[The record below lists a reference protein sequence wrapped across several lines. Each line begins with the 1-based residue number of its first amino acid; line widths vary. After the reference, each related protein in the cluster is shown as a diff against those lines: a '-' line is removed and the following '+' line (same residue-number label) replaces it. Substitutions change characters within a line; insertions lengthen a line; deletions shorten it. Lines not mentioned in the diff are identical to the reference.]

1 MAIDIDKS
9 VATKLL
15 HESYKACSNMPIV
28 NCSIKDTID
37 FVMNGKNCLTYR
49 YIMFTALL
57 AKAVD
62 SKIDILSLQAG
73 DTSIG
78 AYDARSLASK
88 VVYSFQKNILGN
100 VLDGANSDPLVNKP
114 GRFLRLDKS
123 NAAAGGDPTK
133 ALELLCDNLP
143 KVQDNLEARQCID
156 YIVSMLL
163 DAKAARDLQQSLI
176 QENSRNMSVFRVRE
190 FMSEL
195 LDKGFGGAALVIV
208 TTALYHLQYSDDE
221 YRISA
226 HPVNQSG
233 SSQRQFSDLDV
244 FRDDLPFIATEL
256 KDKPFSSS
264 DVDHAAETAYKAHA
278 QSLMFVAGR
287 QSSFASQPPTYFD
300 NARKKYA
307 DKGMYV
313 GVTSI
318 DNLID
323 TVLSAHIDLN
333 AVHIIDIIAKTAESI
348 GALEAQMW
356 VYERMSNKK

>member
-1 MAIDIDKS
+1 
-9 VATKLL
+9 
-15 HESYKACSNMPIV
+15 MPIV
-28 NCSIKDTID
+28 NCPIKDTID

-62 SKIDILSLQAG
+62 SKIDILSLQVE
-73 DTSIG
+73 DPSVG
-78 AYDARSLASK
+78 AHNARSLASE
-88 VVYSFQKNILGN
+88 VVYPFQKSILGN
-100 VLDGANSDPLVNKP
+100 MLNGANSDPLVNNP
-114 GRFLRLDKS
+114 ASVPRLAKT
-123 NAAAGGDPTK
+123 NKARGDCKK

-143 KVQDNLEARQCID
+143 KVQDSLEARKCID

-163 DAKAARDLQQSLI
+163 DAKAARDIQQSLI

-221 YRISA
+221 YKISA

-233 SSQRQFSDLDV
+233 SSKRQFSDLDV
-244 FRDDLPFIATEL
+244 FRNDLPFIATEL

-278 QSLMFVAGR
+278 KSLMFVAGR
-287 QSSFASQPPTYFD
+287 QSTFASQPPTYFD

-323 TVLSAHIDLN
+323 TILSAHIDLN
-333 AVHIIDIIAKTAESI
+333 AAHIIDIIAKTAESI

-356 VYERMSNKK
+356 VYERMSNKN

>member
-15 HESYKACSNMPIV
+15 HESYKACSNTPTV
-28 NCSIKDTID
+28 NCPIKDTID
-37 FVMNGKNCLTYR
+37 FIMSGKNCLTYR

-62 SKIDILSLQAG
+62 SEIDILSLQVDDSSDG
-73 DTSIG
+73 P
-78 AYDARSLASK
+78 YNARSLASE
-88 VVYSFQKNILGN
+88 VVYPFQKSILGN
-100 VLDGANSDPLVNKP
+100 MLNGANSDPLVNNP
-114 GRFLRLDKS
+114 ARNPRLAKTTK
-123 NAAAGGDPTK
+123 ARGDCKK

-143 KVQDNLEARQCID
+143 KIKDNHEARKCID

-163 DAKAARDLQQSLI
+163 EAKAARDIQQSLL
-176 QENSRNMSVFRVRE
+176 QEFSGNMSVFRIRE

-233 SSQRQFSDLDV
+233 SSKRQFSDLDV

-278 QSLMFVAGR
+278 KSLMFVAGR
-287 QSSFASQPPTYFD
+287 HSTFASQFPTYFD
-300 NARKKYA
+300 DARKKYA

-313 GVTSI
+313 GITSI
-318 DNLID
+318 DNLLD
-323 TVLSAHIDLN
+323 TILSAHIDLN
-333 AVHIIDIIAKTAESI
+333 AAHIIDIIVKTAESI
-348 GALEAQMW
+348 KAPEAQMW
-356 VYERMSNKK
+356 VYERMSDAN

>member
-1 MAIDIDKS
+1 M
-9 VATKLL
+9 T
-15 HESYKACSNMPIV
+15 H
-28 NCSIKDTID
+28 
-37 FVMNGKNCLTYR
+37 
-49 YIMFTALL
+49 
-57 AKAVD
+57 
-62 SKIDILSLQAG
+62 
-73 DTSIG
+73 IG
-78 AYDARSLASK
+78 
-88 VVYSFQKNILGN
+88 
-100 VLDGANSDPLVNKP
+100 
-114 GRFLRLDKS
+114 
-123 NAAAGGDPTK
+123 
-133 ALELLCDNLP
+133 
-143 KVQDNLEARQCID
+143 LEARKCVD

-163 DAKAARDLQQSLI
+163 EAKAARGIQQSLL
-176 QENSRNMSVFRVRE
+176 QESSGNMSVFRVRE

-233 SSQRQFSDLDV
+233 SSKRQFSDLDV

-278 QSLMFVAGR
+278 KSLMFVAGR

-318 DNLID
+318 DNLLD
-323 TVLSAHIDLN
+323 TILSANIDLD
-333 AVHIIDIIAKTAESI
+333 ATHIIEIIAKTAESI

-356 VYERMSNKK
+356 VYERMSDTN

>member
-1 MAIDIDKS
+1 
-9 VATKLL
+9 
-15 HESYKACSNMPIV
+15 MPIV
-28 NCSIKDTID
+28 NCPIKDTID

-62 SKIDILSLQAG
+62 SKIDILSLQV
-73 DTSIG
+73 DDSSDG
-78 AYDARSLASK
+78 AYNARSLASE
-88 VVYSFQKNILGN
+88 VVYPFQKSILGN
-100 VLDGANSDPLVNKP
+100 MLNGANSDPLVNNP
-114 GRFLRLDKS
+114 ARNPRLAKTTK
-123 NAAAGGDPTK
+123 ARGDCKK
-133 ALELLCDNLP
+133 ALERLCDNLP
-143 KVQDNLEARQCID
+143 KVQDSLEARQCID

-163 DAKAARDLQQSLI
+163 DAKAARDIQQSLI

-221 YRISA
+221 YKISA

-233 SSQRQFSDLDV
+233 SSKRQFSDLDV
-244 FRDDLPFIATEL
+244 FRNDLPFIATEL

-278 QSLMFVAGR
+278 KSLMFVAGR
-287 QSSFASQPPTYFD
+287 QSTFASQPPTYFD

-307 DKGMYV
+307 NKGMYV

-318 DNLID
+318 DDLLDII
-323 TVLSAHIDLN
+323 LSAHIDLN
-333 AVHIIDIIAKTAESI
+333 AAHIIDIIAKTAESI

-356 VYERMSNKK
+356 VYERMSNKN

>member
-1 MAIDIDKS
+1 
-9 VATKLL
+9 
-15 HESYKACSNMPIV
+15 MPIV
-28 NCSIKDTID
+28 NCPIKDTID

-62 SKIDILSLQAG
+62 SKIDILSLQVE
-73 DTSIG
+73 DPSVG
-78 AYDARSLASK
+78 AHNARSLASE
-88 VVYSFQKNILGN
+88 VVYPFQKSILGN
-100 VLDGANSDPLVNKP
+100 MLNGANSDPLVNNP
-114 GRFLRLDKS
+114 ARVPRLAKT
-123 NAAAGGDPTK
+123 NKARGDCKK

-143 KVQDNLEARQCID
+143 KVQDSLEARKCID

-163 DAKAARDLQQSLI
+163 DAKAARDIQQSLI

-221 YRISA
+221 YKISA

-233 SSQRQFSDLDV
+233 SSKRQFSDLDV
-244 FRDDLPFIATEL
+244 FRNDLPFIATEL

-278 QSLMFVAGR
+278 KSLMFVAGR

-323 TVLSAHIDLN
+323 TILSAHIDLN
-333 AVHIIDIIAKTAESI
+333 AAHIIDIIAKTAESI

-356 VYERMSNKK
+356 VYKRMTDKN

>member
-1 MAIDIDKS
+1 
-9 VATKLL
+9 
-15 HESYKACSNMPIV
+15 MPIV
-28 NCSIKDTID
+28 NCPIKDTID

-62 SKIDILSLQAG
+62 YKIDILSLQVE
-73 DTSIG
+73 DPSVG
-78 AYDARSLASK
+78 AHNARSLASE
-88 VVYSFQKNILGN
+88 VVYPFQKSILGN
-100 VLDGANSDPLVNKP
+100 MLNGANSDPLVNNP
-114 GRFLRLDKS
+114 ARVPRLAKT
-123 NAAAGGDPTK
+123 NKARGDCKK

-143 KVQDNLEARQCID
+143 KVQDSLEARKCID

-163 DAKAARDLQQSLI
+163 DAKAARDIQQSLI

-221 YRISA
+221 YKISA

-233 SSQRQFSDLDV
+233 SSKRQFSDLDV
-244 FRDDLPFIATEL
+244 FRNDLPFIATEL

-278 QSLMFVAGR
+278 KSLMFVAGR

-323 TVLSAHIDLN
+323 TILSAHIDLN
-333 AVHIIDIIAKTAESI
+333 AAHIIDIIAKTAESI

-356 VYERMSNKK
+356 VYERMSNKN

>member
-9 VATKLL
+9 AATKLL
-15 HESYKACSNMPIV
+15 HESYKACSSTPTI
-28 NCSIKDTID
+28 NCSIKGTID
-37 FVMNGKNCLTYR
+37 FIMNGKNCLTYR

-62 SKIDILSLQAG
+62 SQIDILSLQAG
-73 DTSIG
+73 DISIG
-78 AYDARSLASK
+78 AYDARSLASE
-88 VVYSFQKNILGN
+88 VVYPFQKSMLGN
-100 VLDGANSDPLVNKP
+100 VLDGANSDPLVNNP
-114 GRFLRLDKS
+114 ARVPRLAKT
-123 NAAAGGDPTK
+123 NKARGDCKKT
-133 ALELLCDNLP
+133 LEQLCENLP
-143 KVQDNLEARQCID
+143 KVQDSLEARKCVD

-163 DAKAARDLQQSLI
+163 EAKAARGIQQSLL
-176 QENSRNMSVFRVRE
+176 QESSGNMSVFRVRE

-233 SSQRQFSDLDV
+233 SSKRQFSDLDV

-278 QSLMFVAGR
+278 KSLMFVAGR

-318 DNLID
+318 DNLLD
-323 TVLSAHIDLN
+323 TILSANIDLD
-333 AVHIIDIIAKTAESI
+333 ATHIIEIIAKTAESI

-356 VYERMSNKK
+356 VYERMSDTN

>member
-28 NCSIKDTID
+28 NCPIKDTID

-57 AKAVD
+57 AKAID
-62 SKIDILSLQAG
+62 PQIDILSLQV
-73 DTSIG
+73 DDSSDG
-78 AYDARSLASK
+78 AYNARSLASE
-88 VVYSFQKNILGN
+88 VVYPFQKSILGN
-100 VLDGANSDPLVNKP
+100 MLNGANSDPLVNNP
-114 GRFLRLDKS
+114 ARVPRLAKT
-123 NAAAGGDPTK
+123 NKARGDCKK

-143 KVQDNLEARQCID
+143 KVQDSLEARHCID

-163 DAKAARDLQQSLI
+163 NAKAARDIQQSLI

-221 YRISA
+221 YKISA

-233 SSQRQFSDLDV
+233 SSKRQFSDLDV
-244 FRDDLPFIATEL
+244 FRNDLPFIATEL

-278 QSLMFVAGR
+278 KSLMFVAGR

-323 TVLSAHIDLN
+323 TILSAHIDLN
-333 AVHIIDIIAKTAESI
+333 AAHIIDIIAKTAESI

-356 VYERMSNKK
+356 VYERMSNKN

>member
-1 MAIDIDKS
+1 
-9 VATKLL
+9 
-15 HESYKACSNMPIV
+15 MPIV
-28 NCSIKDTID
+28 NCPIKDTID

-62 SKIDILSLQAG
+62 SKIDILSLQVE
-73 DTSIG
+73 DPSVG
-78 AYDARSLASK
+78 AHNARSLASE
-88 VVYSFQKNILGN
+88 VVYPFQKSILGN
-100 VLDGANSDPLVNKP
+100 MLNGANSDPLVNNP
-114 GRFLRLDKS
+114 ARVPRLAKT
-123 NAAAGGDPTK
+123 NKARGDCKK

-143 KVQDNLEARQCID
+143 KVQDSLEARKCID

-163 DAKAARDLQQSLI
+163 DAKAARDIQQSLI

-221 YRISA
+221 YKISA

-233 SSQRQFSDLDV
+233 SSKRQFSDLDV
-244 FRDDLPFIATEL
+244 FRNDLPFIATEL

-278 QSLMFVAGR
+278 KSLMFVAGR
-287 QSSFASQPPTYFD
+287 QSTFASQPPTYFD

-323 TVLSAHIDLN
+323 TILSAHIDLN
-333 AVHIIDIIAKTAESI
+333 AAHIIDIIAKTAESI

-356 VYERMSNKK
+356 VYERMSNKN